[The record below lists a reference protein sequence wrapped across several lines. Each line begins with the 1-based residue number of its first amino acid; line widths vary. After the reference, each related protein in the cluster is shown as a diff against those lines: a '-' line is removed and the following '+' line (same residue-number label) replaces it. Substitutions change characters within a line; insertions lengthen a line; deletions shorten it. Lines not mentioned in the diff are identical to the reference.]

1 MRGPSR
7 RAAVPG
13 PAPSNVVNES
23 SSESPPQQQRPMRQA
38 FGTVPIPVPASVS
51 APLQT
56 YGSWT
61 PAVGG
66 MGYGVGISGQELL
79 PQFQTGVMDAVGSQQ
94 MMQAGWQVPYPF
106 QDGGIFGMGGEP
118 YLELPPGGEYVD
130 PFAEGYG
137 HVGDQEMDFV
147 SIVFREE

>member
-1 MRGPSR
+1 M
-7 RAAVPG
+7 
-13 PAPSNVVNES
+13 E
-23 SSESPPQQQRPMRQA
+23 
-38 FGTVPIPVPASVS
+38 
-51 APLQT
+51 
-56 YGSWT
+56 
-61 PAVGG
+61 
-66 MGYGVGISGQELL
+66 YGVGISGQELL
-79 PQFQTGVMDAVGSQQ
+79 PQFQTGMMDAVGSQQ